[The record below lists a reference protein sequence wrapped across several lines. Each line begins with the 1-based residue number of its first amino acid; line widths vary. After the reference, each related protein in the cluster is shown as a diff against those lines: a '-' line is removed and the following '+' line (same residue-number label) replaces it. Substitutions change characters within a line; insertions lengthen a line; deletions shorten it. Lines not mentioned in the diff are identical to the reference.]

1 MFADYHV
8 HTSYSDDS
16 EYPMEEVVRDAVSL
30 GLEEICFTDHV
41 DYGVKRD
48 WDDPRG
54 ILYRRGRSGEPEH
67 MALANVDY
75 LLSILQFCR
84 IPKVTYKKMYCILRK
99 HHIKTSILTKDPY
112 NSIA

>member
-48 WDDPRG
+48 WDDPSG
-54 ILYRRGRSGEPEH
+54 ILYRRGRYGEPNTWLWQ
-67 MALANVDY
+67 MWITPVM
-75 LLSILQFCR
+75 LLRL
-84 IPKVTYKKMYCILRK
+84 L
-99 HHIKTSILTKDPY
+99 H
-112 NSIA
+112 

>member
-48 WDDPRG
+48 WDDPSG
-54 ILYRRGRSGEPEH
+54 ILYRQGRSGEPEH
-67 MALANVDY
+67 MALAQERIHQRG
-75 LLSILQFCR
+75 LSR
-84 IPKVTYKKMYCILRK
+84 IDVGDNGYINDFLKI
-99 HHIKTSILTKDPY
+99 
-112 NSIA
+112 